1 MATAISGTSI
11 TFNDATVQTT
21 AASGSTTFDAI
32 GSVGYFLYYSA
43 GTTNLTAGNTIAGSS
58 LYYVSTI
65 VANVT
70 DQQGMITNGSVA
82 SGSYTRYEG
91 SAAVRVRASPTPAS
105 QVPPLGMT
113 TLSGTWRAMNAV
125 SRSASYVEPC
135 SNAAY
140 NNYSASVFMRVS

>member
-70 DQQGMITNGSVA
+70 DQLGLITNGSIA
-82 SGSYTRYEG
+82 SKMAW
-91 SAAVRVRASPTPAS
+91 SA
-105 QVPPLGMT
+105 PPLR
-113 TLSGTWRAMNAV
+113 TLYKICCLIVLNQTKPLEFFSKRKM
-125 SRSASYVEPC
+125 
-135 SNAAY
+135 
-140 NNYSASVFMRVS
+140 